1 MIKTASKALL
11 STEDTNVQFQFVGAK
26 GQSQV
31 FNLLTPYVTI
41 FGKNQLD
48 AFLIMSS
55 VDLGRPEK
63 LRLILKFGLFRIEM
77 LILLFFLV
85 IEKILLDL
93 ICYMKENY
101 VYYLKITVE
110 QKSKKQLL
118 VFFFYKK
125 FKLTPLALRV

>member
-85 IEKILLDL
+85 IEKITNLFFLD
-93 ICYMKENY
+93 
-101 VYYLKITVE
+101 
-110 QKSKKQLL
+110 
-118 VFFFYKK
+118 F
-125 FKLTPLALRV
+125 